1 MFEIKIIDICVNLSY
16 SIWTELVPRHAM
28 QSFIAL
34 YTTFHTK
41 SDPTVLEFPLLYV
54 FQLIVIK
61 KMVFKNVTC
70 RNSVIKIHKS
80 SSTSLSPVTFHA
92 FFVYQTQ
99 IRWPYKKLS
108 VIQFLIFKIACW
120 RIEIFVTLKL
130 FKSCTDG
137 NNASHNPLKSV
148 SYNFTNSVIL
158 FSVPSSF

>member
-1 MFEIKIIDICVNLSY
+1 
-16 SIWTELVPRHAM
+16 M

-41 SDPTVLEFPLLYV
+41 SDPTVLEFSILYV
-54 FQLIVIK
+54 FRLIVIK
-61 KMVFKNVTC
+61 NGFRSKDVTC

>member
-1 MFEIKIIDICVNLSY
+1 MFEIKIINICVNLSY

-41 SDPTVLEFPLLYV
+41 SDPTVLEFSILYV

-61 KMVFKNVTC
+61 KWLLKQFQSKDVTC

-108 VIQFLIFKIACW
+108 VIQFLMFKLHV
-120 RIEIFVTLKL
+120 EELKFL
-130 FKSCTDG
+130 LPWNYLNLVQMGIT
-137 NNASHNPLKSV
+137 HHI
-148 SYNFTNSVIL
+148 IL
-158 FSVPSSF
+158 WNR